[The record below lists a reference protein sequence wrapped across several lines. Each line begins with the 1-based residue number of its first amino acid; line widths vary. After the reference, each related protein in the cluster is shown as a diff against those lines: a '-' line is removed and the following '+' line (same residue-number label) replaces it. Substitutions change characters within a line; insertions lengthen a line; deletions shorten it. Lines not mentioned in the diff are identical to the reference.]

1 MFLLWRDGMLK
12 NSVCVAATVQEREKT
27 SGWLLKLIA
36 YRGSNFT

>member
-1 MFLLWRDGMLK
+1 MLKLK